1 MSRDL
6 LVASL
11 AALYHDPPWKP
22 WIMTGPSR
30 IRDEDLVSGLEK
42 SEGLR
47 EIRNRYTR
55 IIEPVKEKLKGHER
69 QALLV
74 PLAIAL
80 KLERMNRDDL
90 ANIYYEVINVLTGK
104 NKRLYDG
111 MKKADI
117 YASAIDRYGLFNKIQ
132 KYSNEEDKLERR
144 VYTRTLKYINPF
156 TLETLKIPDTI
167 NHKLIVSFIEGYSEI
182 VSEALVNACSSM
194 GEENLVKCLPIMLT
208 VGFLLLE
215 PSWYYYTGSQPNH
228 KEVYVPLADTRI
240 LTHTIFDHIDAVLS
254 TLIITWNYGEGP
266 GCIGIIDLAGVQS
279 WIQESR
285 RLRDLWASSWLASFL
300 SWKAIEPLVESYGPG
315 IMISPSARL
324 NSFVAS
330 RILGEWLEKLGDHH
344 AWIWIALGIDKEAKW
359 PIHPVLPSRLL
370 VAIPSVECLRLE
382 ERVSESISSSWRYL
396 LKESLEQVTPICRE
410 AEDPETC
417 VLNDEELEVLV
428 RELEPPLAVRVYMV
442 KPSLT
447 DQNEQSDTLY
457 TWYDEALQELNKL
470 ENIKISAPGRR
481 TGSTYQLLAEKI
493 YEKGRPANCTVCGK
507 SIAVIDA
514 RNIKGKTIHRHGK
527 VIVELGGDRL
537 CPYCLVKRMLRYLI
551 SYKENFAKHLVGIN
565 TGKVFKTIKWNSVWD
580 HSSRMQVIR
589 GVLEQDI
596 PVELSNILDE
606 YNYEIYPDA
615 IEELYIML
623 GKPPSQQRLPKK
635 LENVLLSR
643 LNGVDDTEKEYYSK
657 LLWSIISVALDNPQ
671 ILEKTVGITTEIDQV
686 VDLISKM
693 TRAIGKLFGNIPR
706 RYAIIAADG
715 DYMGKGLLSGKIPR
729 GWVIKKNGENILES
743 ENPLKSASPKE
754 YFKEGVILAAI
765 ESSSEVAHNIRKAY
779 EDLSSDIEK
788 IVEKQHKDY
797 LQNCETIRED
807 PVSRSPKT
815 LIVTPS
821 FHATISRSLAVVT
834 ALDAILSTMHGAEI
848 IYLGGDDALLVAPPM
863 TLLPDNRQGGELSY
877 VVTLPALDIIRVL
890 RGNWRGIGSHNYR
903 STVIGFN
910 FITYREQ
917 GKLRV
922 LHVAPAP
929 GAYGRTITVH
939 LSDAKKPMWLS
950 IAASRRLEEAKD
962 TSGILVDDG
971 KEIFRKDILIMSS
984 DTRGAF
990 ISPLSLWP
998 GSYNSVWPQTSAKEI
1013 LCLSVLSPPTIR
1025 PLSARI
1031 IHDLPLLTGRFLS
1044 YRGEASR
1051 DLQIMKEIIASTI
1064 SNAINKDNLITAL
1077 NVKGISRNIQS
1088 KELALRLIDRF
1099 LEQFYG
1105 LDSLLKLN
1113 KSDYKNNVVWT
1124 RVSIDSLIVNGVD
1137 YSSNRYLDMFK
1148 KDNNIVVPT
1157 ILSPFGLAYIY
1168 ESAVSLPEGINIR
1181 CPGVSI

>member
-22 WIMTGPSR
+22 WIITGPSR
-30 IRDEDLVSGLEK
+30 IRDEDLVSGLEEF
-42 SEGLR
+42 EGLR
-47 EIRNRYTR
+47 EIRHRYKK
-55 IIEPVKEKLKGHER
+55 IIEPVKKKLGGHER
-69 QALLV
+69 QAVLV

-80 KLERMNRDDL
+80 KLERKNRDDL
-90 ANIYYEVINVLTGK
+90 ASIYYEAINVLTGE

-132 KYSNEEDKLERR
+132 KYSKEEDKLERR
-144 VYTRTLKYINPF
+144 IYTRTLKYVNPF

-167 NHKLIVSFIEGYSEI
+167 DHKLIVSFIEGYSEI
-182 VSEALVNACSSM
+182 VSEALVNTCSSM
-194 GEENLVKCLPIMLT
+194 GEEHIVKCLPIMLT

-215 PSWYYYTGSQPNH
+215 PSWYYYTGSQPEH
-228 KEVYVPLADTRI
+228 EEVYVPLADTRI

-254 TLIITWNYGEGP
+254 TLIITWNYGVGP
-266 GCIGIIDLAGVQS
+266 GCISVIDLAGVQS

-300 SWKAIEPLVESYGPG
+300 GWKAIEPLVQSYGPG

-330 RILGEWLEKLGDHH
+330 RILGEWLEKLGNKHE
-344 AWIWIALGIDKEAKW
+344 WIWIALGIDKEAKW
-359 PIHPVLPSRLL
+359 PIHPILPGRLL
-370 VAIPSVECLRLE
+370 VAIPSIECSTLE
-382 ERVSESISSSWRYL
+382 ERVSGSISSSWRYL
-396 LKESLEQVTPICRE
+396 LKEALEQVTPICG
-410 AEDPETC
+410 EDEDQETC
-417 VLNDEELEVLV
+417 VLNDEELGALV
-428 RELEPPLAVRVYMV
+428 RELEPPLAVRIYTV
-442 KPSLT
+442 KPSLSS
-447 DQNEQSDTLY
+447 QNMQSDMLY

-514 RNIKGKTIHRHGK
+514 RNIKGKTIHSHSK

-551 SYKENFAKHLVGIN
+551 SYKENFAKQLVGIR
-565 TGKVFKTIKWNSVWD
+565 TSKVFKTIRWNSVWD

-596 PVELSNILDE
+596 PVELSNILDK
-606 YNYEIYPDA
+606 YNYEIYPEA
-615 IEELYIML
+615 IYKLYIML
-623 GKPPSQQRLPKK
+623 GKPPSQQRLPRK
-635 LENVLLSR
+635 LENILLSR
-643 LNGVDDTEKEYYSK
+643 LQDVDDAEKEYYSK
-657 LLWSIISVALDNPQ
+657 LLWSIISAALDNPQ
-671 ILEKTVGITTEIDQV
+671 ILEKTEETTQEIEQL
-686 VDLISKM
+686 VDLVNKM

-729 GWVIKKNGENILES
+729 GWIIKKKREDILES
-743 ENPLKSASPKE
+743 ENPLKPASPKE
-754 YFKEGVILAAI
+754 YFKEDVTLAAVG
-765 ESSSEVAHNIRKAY
+765 SASEVADRIRKAY

-788 IVEKQHKDY
+788 IVEKQHEEY
-797 LQNCETIRED
+797 LQSCATIREND

-821 FHATISRSLAVVT
+821 FHATISRSLAVVI

-863 TLLPDNRQGGELSY
+863 TLVPDKRQGGELSY
-877 VVTLPALDIIRVL
+877 VVRLPALDIIRVL
-890 RGNWRGIGSHNYR
+890 RGNWRGTGSQYNR
-903 STVIGFN
+903 SKVIGFN
-910 FITYREQ
+910 FITYSEQ
-917 GKLRV
+917 GQLRV

-962 TSGILVDDG
+962 NSTILVNN

-990 ISPLSLWP
+990 IAPLSLWP
-998 GSYNSVWPQTSAKEI
+998 GNYNSAWPQTTAKEI
-1013 LCLSVLSPPTIR
+1013 LCLSVLSPPTRR

-1051 DLQIMKEIIASTI
+1051 DLQIMKGIIASTI

-1077 NVKGISRNIQS
+1077 NMKGITRNIQS
-1088 KELALRLIDRF
+1088 KELALKLIDRF
-1099 LEQFYG
+1099 LEQFY
-1105 LDSLLKLN
+1105 DSNSLLTPN
-1113 KSDYKNNVVWT
+1113 KSNYKNNVVWT
-1124 RVSIDSLIVNGVD
+1124 RVSVDNLIVNGVD
-1137 YSSNRYLDMFK
+1137 YSSNRYLDTFK
-1148 KDNNIVVPT
+1148 KDNNIIVPT

-1168 ESAVSLPEGINIR
+1168 ESAVSLPEGINIK